1 MPLPVRHPA
10 ARVGQLSA
18 GVLLMVCAP
27 VTAPLPGPGATIM
40 FVAGLVLVLRNSA
53 LARRRFVRAK
63 RRWPRAGALADRLMR
78 RGSALRRRARAKEAA
93 R

>member
-1 MPLPVRHPA
+1 M
-10 ARVGQLSA
+10 GQLAA
-18 GVLLMVCAP
+18 GILLMVVAP

-53 LARRRFVRAK
+53 WARRRFVRAK
-63 RRWPRAGALADRLMR
+63 RRWPRVGALSDRLMR
-78 RGSALRRRARAKEAA
+78 RDSALRRRARAQGHP

>member
-1 MPLPVRHPA
+1 MPRPVRHPA
-10 ARVGQLSA
+10 MRLGQLSA
-18 GVLLMVCAP
+18 GTLLILLAP
-27 VTAPLPGPGATIM
+27 LTAPLPGPGATVM

-53 LARRRFVRAK
+53 WARRRFVRAK

-78 RGSALRRRARAKEAA
+78 RGSALRRRARAALP

>member
-1 MPLPVRHPA
+1 MRL
-10 ARVGQLSA
+10 GQLSA
-18 GVLLMVCAP
+18 GTLLILLAP
-27 VTAPLPGPGATIM
+27 LTAPLPGPGATVM

-53 LARRRFVRAK
+53 WARRRFVRAK

-78 RGSALRRRARAKEAA
+78 RGSALRRRARAALP